1 MYRSALAAA
10 ALVLLAA
17 GCSQGGD
24 EVQVNVTNERHPA
37 GQHRVRR
44 HVRFGARR

>member
-1 MYRSALAAA
+1 MHRPALTAA

-24 EVQVNVTNERHPA
+24 EVQVNVTRRGHPA
-37 GQHRVRR
+37 GQHRARR
-44 HVRFGARR
+44 HVRSGARR